1 MKKWDTLF
9 VYLNPDKHD
18 SVENISEINILY
30 KESTS
35 KLIFVSYSS
44 TVQLFVN
51 SGKNWWLCL
60 FNNTCSQIFM

>member
-1 MKKWDTLF
+1 MKKWNKLC

-18 SVENISEINILY
+18 SVEDISGINILY

-35 KLIFVSYSS
+35 KLIFDSYSS

-60 FNNTCSQIFM
+60 FNNTYSQIFM